1 METLPAQLFAS
12 VASVCS
18 HLSLYPGLE
27 NHSLLSPSKTEE
39 KVATL
44 KVKVLVIV

>member
-18 HLSLYPGLE
+18 HLSYPGLE